1 MKTSAPFSN
10 FLLSQVAP
18 GSPSLLTRAPPAENL
33 AKGPK
38 ANFSVSNQRSLP
50 LPPLPMAHKW
60 PLSLLETVFPGLLGD
75 TLPTSCFLSLVPTS
89 QPLFPI
95 SSPLHAGAR
104 RAQLCLCPL
113 LVPSTRYSL
122 IPPSP
127 DLLPC
132 PPGLK
137 PPQSPSPA

>member
-1 MKTSAPFSN
+1 MKTSAPLSN

-38 ANFSVSNQRSLP
+38 ANFRVSNQRSLP
-50 LPPLPMAHKW
+50 LPPPRPW
-60 PLSLLETVFPGLLGD
+60 
-75 TLPTSCFLSLVPTS
+75 PTSGHSHFWKL
-89 QPLFPI
+89 
-95 SSPLHAGAR
+95 SSPDSWGTPSPPPAFSLWFLLRSLFFPYSVHYMLELAW
-104 RAQLCLCPL
+104 AQLCLCPL
-113 LVPSTRYSL
+113 LVPSTCYSL

-132 PPGLK
+132 PHG
-137 PPQSPSPA
+137 A